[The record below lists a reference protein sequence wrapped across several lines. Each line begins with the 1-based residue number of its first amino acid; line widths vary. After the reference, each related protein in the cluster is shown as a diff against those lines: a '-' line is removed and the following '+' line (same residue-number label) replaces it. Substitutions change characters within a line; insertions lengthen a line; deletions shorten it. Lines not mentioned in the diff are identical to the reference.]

1 MTQRFNPSRLV
12 VARQRRQLSKKVLAD
27 RLGVTPKMVLYYEAG
42 DKAPSD
48 QVVEKMIDVLGFPAR
63 FFFATDVE
71 APTVENASFRSFS
84 RMSSS
89 QRDGALAAGGLA
101 YAVSDWLEDHFTLPA
116 VAVPDLS
123 GMEPEAAA
131 MMLRSKWSLGVL
143 PIKNLVHIL
152 ESRGVRVFSLVE
164 DSRNVNAFS
173 VWRDGERPFIFL
185 NTVKSSE
192 SSRFDA
198 AHELGHL
205 VLHRH
210 GATKGKEAESEA
222 DNFASAFLMPRTE
235 MLAYAYACRSV
246 ADVMRIKKR
255 WNVSAMALTYRLHRV
270 GVLTDWLYRSMC
282 IELSKLRM
290 RTCEKDSA
298 PRETSLVL
306 KKVLDSMKPA
316 GSGLRA
322 IAESLAL
329 PVQEVHKLVAGLT
342 PAALGAVNSA
352 AQLSAPRRGHLSVV
366 SG

>member
-1 MTQRFNPSRLV
+1 MTQKFNPSRLV
-12 VARQRRQLSKKVLAD
+12 VARQRRQLSKKDLAD
-27 RLGVTPKMVLYYEAG
+27 RLGVTPKMVLHYEAG
-42 DKAPSD
+42 DKSPSD
-48 QVVEKMIDVLGFPAR
+48 QVVEKLIAVLGFPER
-63 FFFATDVE
+63 FFFSSHVE
-71 APTVENASFRSFS
+71 TPTVDNASFRSFS
-84 RMSSS
+84 RMSSA

-101 YAVSDWLEDHFTLPA
+101 YSVSDWLDEHFTLPE

-152 ESRGVRVFSLVE
+152 ESKGVRVFSLVE

-173 VWRDGERPFIFL
+173 VWRNGDRPFVFL

-235 MLAYAYACRSV
+235 MLAYAHACRSV
-246 ADVMRIKKR
+246 TDVMRIKKR
-255 WNVSAMALTYRLHRV
+255 WNVSAMAITYRLHRV

-282 IELSKLRM
+282 IELSKLKM
-290 RTCEKDSA
+290 RICEQDSA

-306 KKVLDSMKPA
+306 KKVFDSMKPP
-316 GSGLRA
+316 GSGLRL
-322 IAESLAL
+322 IAENLSL

-342 PAALGAVNSA
+342 PATIGAVNSA
-352 AQLSAPRRGHLSVV
+352 AQLSAPRRGHLSLVP
-366 SG
+366 G